1 MNSVLSAIP
10 IYFMA
15 CFQLPQWLLKRM
27 DKIRRSFLWGENDHI
42 TNGVSLINWASVCTP
57 KQWGGMGVS
66 SLKYRNISLMLRW
79 WWRAYD
85 QPNSLSGVTITVL
98 KSVRYKGGPRFRS
111 SLALF
116 FGSV

>member
-15 CFQLPQWLLKRM
+15 CFKLPQWLLKRM

-57 KQWGGMGVS
+57 KQWGGHGSFKSKIQEYIFDVKMVVAGV
-66 SLKYRNISLMLRW
+66 
-79 WWRAYD
+79 
-85 QPNSLSGVTITVL
+85 
-98 KSVRYKGGPRFRS
+98 
-111 SLALF
+111 
-116 FGSV
+116 